1 MRTFR
6 ILVGVSF
13 LFFCTT
19 LMHAGHIGMQ
29 DPQICSNS
37 PGPVAVFGNTFS
49 FQADPITGTSTSSN
63 PNINPQNIPQFL
75 CFANLSGSAWDYI
88 TVTLQT
94 PISMTDVFCD
104 SQPNNFGKAFSCS
117 ENITDGKVTSIVF
130 NAGPGE
136 TGIPYGSNL
145 FIDLNPCGTGTLDSP
160 CVGNGTAGIDAWL
173 PGFGFSVLVPEPTSL
188 ALLGTG
194 LLVTFRRRLL
204 KSRS

>member
-1 MRTFR
+1 MRTLR
-6 ILVGVSF
+6 ILVGASL

-19 LMHAGHIGMQ
+19 LMHAAHIGMQ

-37 PGPVAVFGNTFS
+37 LGPAAVFGNTFS
-49 FQADPITGTSTSSN
+49 FQATDNGTSTADPGS
-63 PNINPQNIPQFL
+63 PQNPQSLPLQYL

-88 TVTLQT
+88 TVTLET
-94 PISMTDVFCD
+94 PISASDVFCD
-104 SQPNNFGKAFSCS
+104 SQPNSFGTAFSCS

-145 FIDLNPCGTGTLDSP
+145 FIDLNPCGTTGES
-160 CVGNGTAGIDAWL
+160 CVGNGQAGNDAW
-173 PGFGFSVLVPEPTSL
+173 PANFSFTALVPEPTSI
-188 ALLGTG
+188 ALLATG
-194 LLVTFRRRLL
+194 LLVTFRKRLL

>member
-1 MRTFR
+1 
-6 ILVGVSF
+6 
-13 LFFCTT
+13 
-19 LMHAGHIGMQ
+19 
-29 DPQICSNS
+29 
-37 PGPVAVFGNTFS
+37 
-49 FQADPITGTSTSSN
+49 
-63 PNINPQNIPQFL
+63 
-75 CFANLSGSAWDYI
+75 
-88 TVTLQT
+88 
-94 PISMTDVFCD
+94 MTDVFCD

-117 ENITDGKVTSIVF
+117 ENIIDGKVTSIVF

-145 FIDLNPCGTGTLDSP
+145 FIDLNPCGTGAENSP
-160 CVGNGTAGIDAWL
+160 CVGNGTAGTDAWL